1 MRSKFIRW
9 PALTAM
15 ICGIHLYA
23 YGAFSPMRAQAGF
36 SLEELG
42 VLAGTVLST
51 ETKISEVREELV
63 RVARTRAAP
72 RVKKERQEALS
83 GELKSLEGS
92 LVQVRKQ
99 FSVQVKQAIFESDPT
114 LGTSGS
120 FVLPGK
126 NGSFSCL
133 STDQGTTGTC
143 TQENENITFRW

>member
-1 MRSKFIRW
+1 
-9 PALTAM
+9 
-15 ICGIHLYA
+15 
-23 YGAFSPMRAQAGF
+23 MRAQAGF

>member
-1 MRSKFIRW
+1 
-9 PALTAM
+9 
-15 ICGIHLYA
+15 
-23 YGAFSPMRAQAGF
+23 MRAQAGF

-42 VLAGTVLST
+42 ALAGTVLST